1 MATKIIYYTDT
12 PQDTAFTDKL
22 YDAAS
27 ERVQL
32 AGMTEGEFEVIDI
45 LTDEE
50 QKQTGHLYG
59 PMRFKFQ
66 HDAKAHKC
74 MIYPARFLDVT
85 TAKCVCEEVGVSM
98 SRIPWHLATE

>member
-1 MATKIIYYTDT
+1 MATKIIYFTDT
-12 PQDTAFTDKL
+12 PQDTAFRDKL

-50 QKQTGHLYG
+50 QKQSGHLYG
-59 PMRFKFQ
+59 PMRFKFCY
-66 HDAKAHKC
+66 DAKKQKC
-74 MIYPARFLDVT
+74 TIYPARFHSPDEGQLFCKEFG
-85 TAKCVCEEVGVSM
+85 AAIA
-98 SRIPWHLATE
+98 RIPWHLATE